1 MSPLHLD
8 TYTPF
13 RLIVAGNEYSLIHF
27 ELVESRQSRQEL
39 RLWVASSFADCS
51 IHSRLL
57 QSFIPQ
63 THTEHQLVLG
73 FQKPYLLPPGVA
85 RRGLKLL
92 KEKTELFVICN

>member
-8 TYTPF
+8 AYTPY
-13 RLIVAGNEYSLIHF
+13 RLIEAGNEYSLIHF
-27 ELVESRQSRQEL
+27 ELIESRQSKQEL

-63 THTEHQLVLG
+63 THVEHQLVLG
-73 FQKPYLLPPGVA
+73 FQKPYLLLPGVA
-85 RRGLKLL
+85 GRGVKLL
-92 KEKTELFVICN
+92 KEKTGLFVIYN